1 MIWAFLSPVFY
12 FLLQLTCKSFWERK
26 LREEFIES
34 QGIKKIQ
41 RERKKM
47 IRTLER
53 VTYLAPFLL
62 PENGRWRVSFGL
74 TSERH
79 IFSKG
84 YYLVLGLNHKLGWD
98 WEGEKEKGAG
108 IQWYLAEQASIVS
121 LPPEVSSDPPVL
133 PFLSILLQH
142 PPLYWPCNLSQENPS
157 P

>member
-1 MIWAFLSPVFY
+1 
-12 FLLQLTCKSFWERK
+12 
-26 LREEFIES
+26 
-34 QGIKKIQ
+34 
-41 RERKKM
+41 M

-79 IFSKG
+79 IFSRG

-108 IQWYLAEQASIVS
+108 IQWYLVEQASIVS

-133 PFLSILLQH
+133 PFLSILLQT
-142 PPLYWPCNLSQENPS
+142 PS
-157 P
+157 PILALQSVPGEPLTMNTERARCLHAAHTVLCHTGVSPLVFSTHSANPKAVVTLDLIPV